1 MSKKENEAVVNRF
14 LLSTVYIIV
23 FEMFLYF
30 MYNLSCAKYGISI
43 LMHLAKIHWG
53 IAIIGLGLSVYF
65 AVRYFALKKGSLYHF
80 VIFLV
85 LGLTG
90 LFLQYI
96 PYVSSFLAAYTFRRY
111 TLLALIYLLFYVYEI
126 VVYFLR
132 VNK

>member
-23 FEMFLYF
+23 FEMFLFF
-30 MYNLSCAKYGISI
+30 MYKLSCAGFGISI
-43 LMHLAKIHWG
+43 LMHLSKIHLF
-53 IAIIGLGLSVYF
+53 IAIVGVLLSVLF
-65 AVRYFALKKGSLYHF
+65 FVRYKQRKGNIYHF
-80 VIFLV
+80 AIFLI

-96 PYVSSFLAAYTFRRY
+96 PYVCPFLAAYTIRRY
-111 TLLALIYLLFYVYEI
+111 VFLALLYFVFYIYEI